1 MDNNRKM
8 HKELKERNSRT
19 APAKRSGT
27 ERDIPT
33 TISDLNSYDSAS
45 LDGFVALD
53 SSSSPPLM
61 PKVQEGVGSF
71 ESWNYVFKNLERSGY
86 TKDLGDRE
94 DLLVQ
99 SLDLGSLS
107 ITNGGAAPPAEKRRE
122 ATNPTNGEKARTL
135 DKNPVRGDARL
146 RWCKLLHP
154 VLCPIAAVPALR
166 RSSPP

>member
-1 MDNNRKM
+1 M
-8 HKELKERNSRT
+8 HKELKERASRT
-19 APAKRSGT
+19 APAKRSGN

-33 TISDLNSYDSAS
+33 TISDINSYDSAS

-53 SSSSPPLM
+53 SASPPLM

-99 SLDLGSLS
+99 SLDLDSLAIS
-107 ITNGGAAPPAEKRRE
+107 NGGAAAPPPEKRRE
-122 ATNPTNGEKARTL
+122 AAWMFLETEESMQKLEERKQLEGELVT
-135 DKNPVRGDARL
+135 
-146 RWCKLLHP
+146 
-154 VLCPIAAVPALR
+154 
-166 RSSPP
+166 